1 MRLNNVAL
9 CHVHKNVLDK
19 LDIKKL
25 MQEFVLRKD
34 NRRPLFGIILLSR
47 IFCLSGSMNCRNQ
60 QKAQRMQGWLAVQ
73 GCRAV
78 GLGHGAL
85 GFQANTM

>member
-9 CHVHKNVLDK
+9 CHVHKAILDK

-34 NRRPLFGIILLSR
+34 NRRFLFGNILVL
-47 IFCLSGSMNCRNQ
+47 C
-60 QKAQRMQGWLAVQ
+60 
-73 GCRAV
+73 
-78 GLGHGAL
+78 
-85 GFQANTM
+85 

>member
-9 CHVHKNVLDK
+9 SRVHNAILDK

-34 NRRPLFGIILLSR
+34 NRRSLFGKYFNLMLIIQNVLLKW
-47 IFCLSGSMNCRNQ
+47 FDEW
-60 QKAQRMQGWLAVQ
+60 QKSTRSPANGGMA
-73 GCRAV
+73 
-78 GLGHGAL
+78 HGTRL
-85 GFQANTM
+85 